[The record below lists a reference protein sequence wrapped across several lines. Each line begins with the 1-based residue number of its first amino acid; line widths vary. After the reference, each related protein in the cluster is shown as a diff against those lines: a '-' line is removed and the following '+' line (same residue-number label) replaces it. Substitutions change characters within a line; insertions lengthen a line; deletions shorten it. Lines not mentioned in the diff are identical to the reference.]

1 MGFRENLLKKIK
13 INALAA
19 RVSASLKGPDSGL
32 NFDREAMRQL
42 LEYAPYTYV
51 RERDLDLYVLDDGKG
66 SPEVLVLDNGL
77 AIYHTDVQDVAL
89 RKSPTVKEMISIRNA
104 IKILSDSDVRVSKR
118 EESVETVRGRCL
130 EALDL
135 SYGPADIKELEID
148 GAASLESGYLEGVVE
163 VLTLFA
169 ELLNYRPAPTSL
181 RIDHV
186 KMWGRLTE
194 GPGGKSLYGPVVLY
208 SLMDNR
214 LFLVEE
220 AVSTTDDEA
229 AERLGQIARGKLPAD
244 REGADVFRFLALAV
258 PDKHESASPG
268 KPASDLH

>member
-1 MGFRENLLKKIK
+1 MGFRENLLKKIR
-13 INALAA
+13 IDALAA
-19 RVSASLKGPDSGL
+19 RVTASLKGPDSGV
-32 NFDREAMRQL
+32 NFDREAMREL

-51 RERDLDLYVLDDGKG
+51 RERDLDLYVRDDGRG

-118 EESVETVRGRCL
+118 EESVETVRRRCL

-135 SYGPADIKELEID
+135 SYGPEDIKELEID
-148 GAASLESGYLEGVVE
+148 GAASLESGYLDGVVE

-169 ELLNYRPAPTSL
+169 ELLDYRPPPPSL

-194 GPGGKSLYGPVVLY
+194 GPGGKWLYGPVVLY

-214 LFLVEE
+214 LALVEE
-220 AVSTTDDEA
+220 AVPTADDDA
-229 AERLGQIARGKLPAD
+229 AGRLRQIARGKLPPDA
-244 REGADVFRFLALAV
+244 EGVEVFRFLGRSVL
-258 PDKHESASPG
+258 DSPE
-268 KPASDLH
+268 KKAPEKA